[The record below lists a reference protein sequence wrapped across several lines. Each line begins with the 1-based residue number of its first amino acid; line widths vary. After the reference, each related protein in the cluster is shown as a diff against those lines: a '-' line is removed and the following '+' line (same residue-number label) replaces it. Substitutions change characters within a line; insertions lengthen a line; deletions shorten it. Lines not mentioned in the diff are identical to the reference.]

1 MLPANSIKN
10 FVSIVL
16 IFFIISASY
25 AQKDKKAKLQ
35 QNKKNI
41 EKEISY
47 TNKLLR
53 DTKKSK
59 KVSLNQLVLIKNKI
73 GKRQEL
79 ITTINYEIS
88 YLDKEIKQ
96 TQAEI
101 EKLTQD
107 LKNLK
112 DEYAKMVYF
121 AYKNMNSYDR
131 LMFIFS
137 AEDFNQAYRRLKYL
151 QQYNSYRK
159 MQAELITKTRV
170 LLNEKKNDLEQQ
182 KSEKVELLITKE
194 SEKNLL
200 NREKKKKN
208 NTVVQLKRKE
218 KKLLKKIRL
227 KEAQARRLQKE
238 IQAII
243 AAEMRKSGAKSPKY
257 AFSLTPEEKI
267 LSNSFSTNKGK
278 LPWPSERGIVSST
291 YGVHPHPVLNQIV
304 TENFGIDILTSKNA
318 MARAVF
324 KGTVRFI
331 ISISN
336 TKAVGVKHG
345 EYFTLYSNLDEVY
358 VTKGETV
365 STKQIIGKVHTDS
378 EDNKTELHFELW
390 KGDKKQNPAYW
401 LARKK

>member
-10 FVSIVL
+10 FVSIFL

-59 KVSLNQLVLIKNKI
+59 KISLNQLVLIKNKI

-101 EKLTQD
+101 EKLTRD

-345 EYFTLYSNLDEVY
+345 EFFTLYSNLDEVY

>member
-10 FVSIVL
+10 FVSIFL

-59 KVSLNQLVLIKNKI
+59 KISLNQLVLIKNKI

-101 EKLTQD
+101 EKLTRD

>member
-41 EKEISY
+41 EKQISY

>member
-1 MLPANSIKN
+1 M
-10 FVSIVL
+10 
-16 IFFIISASY
+16 
-25 AQKDKKAKLQ
+25 
-35 QNKKNI
+35 
-41 EKEISY
+41 
-47 TNKLLR
+47 
-53 DTKKSK
+53 
-59 KVSLNQLVLIKNKI
+59 
-73 GKRQEL
+73 
-79 ITTINYEIS
+79 
-88 YLDKEIKQ
+88 
-96 TQAEI
+96 
-101 EKLTQD
+101 
-107 LKNLK
+107 
-112 DEYAKMVYF
+112 
-121 AYKNMNSYDR
+121 
-131 LMFIFS
+131 
-137 AEDFNQAYRRLKYL
+137 
-151 QQYNSYRK
+151 
-159 MQAELITKTRV
+159 
-170 LLNEKKNDLEQQ
+170 
-182 KSEKVELLITKE
+182 
-194 SEKNLL
+194 
-200 NREKKKKN
+200 
-208 NTVVQLKRKE
+208 
-218 KKLLKKIRL
+218 KKIRL

>member
-59 KVSLNQLVLIKNKI
+59 KISLNQLVLIKNKI

-96 TQAEI
+96 TQADI
-101 EKLTQD
+101 EKLTRD

-159 MQAELITKTRV
+159 MQAELITITRV

-200 NREKKKKN
+200 NREKKKKSS
-208 NTVVQLKRKE
+208 TVIQLKRKE

-227 KEAQARRLQKE
+227 KEAQARILQKE

-243 AAEMRKSGAKSPKY
+243 AAEMRKSGTKSPKY